1 MQHQDLDRI
10 RGVKS
15 LDPMFGDPT
24 LLSGPSATQRLSRS
38 ERLGRWADLLEAQAG
53 RPLRALED
61 VEYVSPAV
69 RRDLRK
75 EDSPLAIAFADAE
88 LRADGLRGDRL
99 GDAMDYFGLSERQA
113 HWLLCDC
120 HYGGRMTASEVAA
133 RVRDEARPL
142 YDILRPQLWASLTGA
157 AVLAGALA
165 SVALL

>member
-15 LDPMFGDPT
+15 LDPMFGSPAVPRT
-24 LLSGPSATQRLSRS
+24 KLSRS
-38 ERLGRWADLLEAQAG
+38 ERLGRWADLLDAQAG

-61 VEYVSPAV
+61 VEYVSPAI

-75 EDSPLAIAFADAE
+75 EDSPLAIAFADPV

-99 GDAMDYFGLSERQA
+99 GEAMDYFGLTERQA

-157 AVLAGALA
+157 AVLAGAIA
-165 SVALL
+165 SAALL

>member
-10 RGVKS
+10 WGVKS
-15 LDPMFGDPT
+15 LDPMFGKKLT
-24 LLSGPSATQRLSRS
+24 RS
-38 ERLGRWADLLEAQAG
+38 ERLNRWADLLDAQAG

-61 VEYVSPAV
+61 VEYVSPGV
-69 RRDLRK
+69 RRELRK
-75 EDSPLAIAFADAE
+75 DDSPLTLAFSDQV
-88 LRADGLRGDRL
+88 LRTDGLASDRL

-157 AVLAGALA
+157 AVLAGAVMT
-165 SVALL
+165 VAML

>member
-15 LDPMFGDPT
+15 LDPTFGSTAPT
-24 LLSGPSATQRLSRS
+24 RAKRSRS
-38 ERLGRWADLLEAQAG
+38 ERLGRWADLLDAQAG

-61 VEYVSPAV
+61 VEYVSPAI

-88 LRADGLRGDRL
+88 LRADGLKGDRL

-157 AVLAGALA
+157 AVLAGAIA

>member
-15 LDPMFGDPT
+15 LDPMFGKKLT
-24 LLSGPSATQRLSRS
+24 RS
-38 ERLGRWADLLEAQAG
+38 ERLNRWADLLDAQAG

-61 VEYVSPAV
+61 VEYVSPGV
-69 RRDLRK
+69 RRELRK
-75 EDSPLAIAFADAE
+75 DDSPLTLAFSDQV
-88 LRADGLRGDRL
+88 LRTDGLASDRL

-120 HYGGRMTASEVAA
+120 HYGGRMTACEVAA

-142 YDILRPQLWASLTGA
+142 YDILRPQMWASLTGA
-157 AVLAGALA
+157 AVLAGAVMT
-165 SVALL
+165 VAML

>member
-10 RGVKS
+10 QGVKS
-15 LDPMFGDPT
+15 LDPMF
-24 LLSGPSATQRLSRS
+24 SATQRPARLSRG
-38 ERLGRWADLLEAQAG
+38 ERLNRWADLLDAQAG

-75 EDSPLAIAFADAE
+75 EDSPLAVAFADPQ
-88 LRADGLRGDRL
+88 LRADGLTGDRL

-157 AVLAGALA
+157 AVLAGAIA

>member
-10 RGVKS
+10 QGTKS
-15 LDPMFGDPT
+15 LDPELDRPK
-24 LLSGPSATQRLSRS
+24 LSRS
-38 ERLGRWADLLEAQAG
+38 ERLNRWADLLEAQAG

-75 EDSPLAIAFADAE
+75 DDSPLALAYADPVF
-88 LRADGLRGDRL
+88 RADGLTSDRMGDS
-99 GDAMDYFGLSERQA
+99 MDYFGLSDRQA

-120 HYGGRMTASEVAA
+120 HYGGRMTASEVAT

-157 AVLAGALA
+157 TVLAGA
-165 SVALL
+165 VATVAFL

>member
-15 LDPMFGDPT
+15 LDPMFDKK
-24 LLSGPSATQRLSRS
+24 LSRS
-38 ERLGRWADLLEAQAG
+38 ERLSRWADLLDTQAG

-61 VEYVSPAV
+61 VEYVSPGI

-75 EDSPLAIAFADAE
+75 DDSPLTVAFTDPV
-88 LRADGLRGDRL
+88 LRTDGLSSDRL

-120 HYGGRMTASEVAA
+120 HYGGRMTSSEVAA

-157 AVLAGALA
+157 AVLAGAVLT
-165 SVALL
+165 VAML

>member
-15 LDPMFGDPT
+15 LEPMFGPT
-24 LLSGPSATQRLSRS
+24 TKLSRS
-38 ERLGRWADLLEAQAG
+38 ERLTHWADLLDSMAG

-69 RRDLRK
+69 RRDMRK
-75 EDSPLAIAFADAE
+75 EDSPLAVAFADPV
-88 LRADGLRGDRL
+88 LRTDGLAGDRL

-157 AVLAGALA
+157 AVLAGAVA

>member
-15 LDPMFGDPT
+15 LEPMFGKT
-24 LLSGPSATQRLSRS
+24 AKLARG
-38 ERLGRWADLLEAQAG
+38 ERLTRWADALDAQAG

-69 RRDLRK
+69 RRDMRK
-75 EDSPLAIAFADAE
+75 EDSPLAVAYADPV
-88 LRADGLRGDRL
+88 LRADGLAGDRL

-157 AVLAGALA
+157 AVLAGAVA

>member
-15 LDPMFGDPT
+15 LDPMLGKT
-24 LLSGPSATQRLSRS
+24 TKLSRG
-38 ERLGRWADLLEAQAG
+38 ERLIRWADLLDAQAG

-69 RRDLRK
+69 RRDMRK
-75 EDSPLAIAFADAE
+75 EDSPLAVAFADPV
-88 LRADGLRGDRL
+88 LRADGLAGDRL
-99 GDAMDYFGLSERQA
+99 GDAMDYFGLSDRQA

-120 HYGGRMTASEVAA
+120 HYGGRMTSTEVAA

-157 AVLAGALA
+157 AVLAGAVA

>member
-15 LDPMFGDPT
+15 LDPMFGSTAAPRT
-24 LLSGPSATQRLSRS
+24 KLSRS
-38 ERLGRWADLLEAQAG
+38 ERLGRWADLLDAQAG

-61 VEYVSPAV
+61 VEYVSPAI

-75 EDSPLAIAFADAE
+75 EDSPLAVAFADE
-88 LRADGLRGDRL
+88 VLRADGLKGDRL
-99 GDAMDYFGLSERQA
+99 GDAMSYFGLSERQA

-157 AVLAGALA
+157 AVLAGAIA
-165 SVALL
+165 SAALL

>member
-15 LDPMFGDPT
+15 LDPMFGKKLT
-24 LLSGPSATQRLSRS
+24 RS
-38 ERLGRWADLLEAQAG
+38 ERLNRWADLLDAQAG

-61 VEYVSPAV
+61 VEYVSPGV
-69 RRDLRK
+69 RRELRK
-75 EDSPLAIAFADAE
+75 DDSPLTLAFSDQV
-88 LRADGLRGDRL
+88 LRTDGLASDRL

-157 AVLAGALA
+157 AVLAGAVMT
-165 SVALL
+165 VAML

>member
-15 LDPMFGDPT
+15 LDPMFGSPAPART
-24 LLSGPSATQRLSRS
+24 KLSRS
-38 ERLGRWADLLEAQAG
+38 ERLNRWADLLDAQAG

-61 VEYVSPAV
+61 VEYVSPAI

-75 EDSPLAIAFADAE
+75 EDSPLSIAFADTD

-142 YDILRPQLWASLTGA
+142 YDILRPQLWASLAGA
-157 AVLAGALA
+157 AVLAGAIA
-165 SVALL
+165 SVAVL

>member
-10 RGVKS
+10 QGVKS
-15 LDPMFGDPT
+15 LDPMFGSPAA
-24 LLSGPSATQRLSRS
+24 PRAKLSRS
-38 ERLGRWADLLEAQAG
+38 ERLGRWADLLDAQAG

-75 EDSPLAIAFADAE
+75 EDSPLAVAFADPV
-88 LRADGLRGDRL
+88 LRADGLKGDRL
-99 GDAMDYFGLSERQA
+99 GDAMEYFSLSERQA

-157 AVLAGALA
+157 AVLAGAIA
-165 SVALL
+165 SAALL

>member
-15 LDPMFGDPT
+15 LDPMFGSPT
-24 LLSGPSATQRLSRS
+24 ATRTKLSRS
-38 ERLGRWADLLEAQAG
+38 DRLNRWADLLDAQAG

-61 VEYVSPAV
+61 VEYVSPAI

-75 EDSPLAIAFADAE
+75 EDSPLAIAFADPI

-99 GDAMDYFGLSERQA
+99 GEAMDYFGLSERQA

-157 AVLAGALA
+157 AVLAGAIA
-165 SVALL
+165 SAALL

>member
-10 RGVKS
+10 RGVKHP
-15 LDPMFGDPT
+15 DPAFARQT
-24 LLSGPSATQRLSRS
+24 KLSRS
-38 ERLGRWADLLEAQAG
+38 ERLNRWADLLDAQIG

-61 VEYVSPAV
+61 VEYVSPGV

-75 EDSPLAIAFADAE
+75 DDSPLSIAFADTV
-88 LRADGLRGDRL
+88 LRADGLKTDRL

-120 HYGGRMTASEVAA
+120 HYGGRMTASEVST

-142 YDILRPQLWASLTGA
+142 YDILRPQLWAGLTGA
-157 AVLAGALA
+157 AVLAGA
-165 SVALL
+165 VATVAIL

>member
-1 MQHQDLDRI
+1 MHHQDLDRI

-15 LDPMFGDPT
+15 LDPMFERKLT
-24 LLSGPSATQRLSRS
+24 RT
-38 ERLGRWADLLEAQAG
+38 ERLTRWADLLDAQAA

-75 EDSPLAIAFADAE
+75 DESPLAVAFADPL
-88 LRADGLRGDRL
+88 LRTDGLPSDRL
-99 GDAMDYFGLSERQA
+99 GDAMAYFGLTERQA

-142 YDILRPQLWASLTGA
+142 YDVLRPQLLASLSGA
-157 AVLAGALA
+157 GVLAAALA
-165 SVALL
+165 TVAFL

>member
-15 LDPMFGDPT
+15 LEPMFGKT
-24 LLSGPSATQRLSRS
+24 TKLSRG
-38 ERLGRWADLLEAQAG
+38 ERLTRWADQLDAQAG

-69 RRDLRK
+69 RRDMRK
-75 EDSPLAIAFADAE
+75 EDSPLAVAYADPV
-88 LRADGLRGDRL
+88 LRADGLAGDRL

-157 AVLAGALA
+157 AVLAGAVA

>member
-15 LDPMFGDPT
+15 LDPMV
-24 LLSGPSATQRLSRS
+24 GPESRTTTRLSRS
-38 ERLGRWADLLEAQAG
+38 ERLNRWADLLDAQAG

-75 EDSPLAIAFADAE
+75 EDSPLAVAFADAE

-120 HYGGRMTASEVAA
+120 HYGGRMTASEVSA

-157 AVLAGALA
+157 AVLAGAIA